1 MSAANQSRGKLRVR
15 LTPKRIETDAAPS
28 SESVTVLLPVLN
40 ESMRISACL
49 AGLAAQT
56 EEVKEIIVV
65 DGGSTDGTQ
74 AIVKNFRRTDQRV
87 RLLDAP
93 PVDPHWTGKIWGL
106 YVGLEHSDPRWSWIL
121 CIDADVSVGP
131 LLVRSLLAHA
141 KKTGVSSYS
150 VATQQRLPGALAGLI
165 HPPMLTTLVYRFG
178 APGYATKKLSRVQ
191 ANGQCFLSRRETLLR
206 TQALSAA
213 RASLCEDV
221 TIARRLVECGEA
233 VGFYEAESGLIT
245 VGMYASAK
253 ETWDNWP
260 RSLPLRDQYFE
271 WRQGFGLCAALL
283 LPAVPLPLLIV
294 GLSTNAPR
302 SFLLVAGSLLAIR
315 FGILVG
321 TARAYPAR
329 PWTYWLSPICDL
341 PVALRILQFTLRRR
355 HSWRGRAY
363 IRERGGRF
371 EPVRE
376 PDA

>member
-1 MSAANQSRGKLRVR
+1 MSAANESKRKLLR
-15 LTPKRIETDAAPS
+15 LTPRRIEADATPS
-28 SESVTVLLPVLN
+28 HESVTVLLPVLN
-40 ESMRISACL
+40 EAMRIAACL
-49 AGLAAQT
+49 AGLTAQT

-74 AIVKNFRRTDQRV
+74 SIVEQFRRKDPRV
-87 RLLDAP
+87 RLLDAT

-106 YVGLEHSDPRWSWIL
+106 WFGLQHTARRSPWIL

-141 KKTGVSSYS
+141 KETGVSAYS
-150 VATQQRLPGALAGLI
+150 VATHQRLSGALAGLI

-191 ANGQCFLSRRETLLR
+191 ANGQCFLSRRETLLH

-213 RASLCEDV
+213 RSSLCEDV

-233 VGFYEAESGLIT
+233 VGFYEAEPGLIT

-260 RSLPLRDQYFE
+260 RSLPLRDQYFG
-271 WRQGFGLCAALL
+271 WRQAFRLCAALL
-283 LPAVPLPLLIV
+283 LQALPLPAVIV
-294 GLSTNAPR
+294 GVGTSAAR
-302 SFLLVAGSLLAIR
+302 WFLLVTGSLLAVR
-315 FGILVG
+315 LGILIG
-321 TARAYPAR
+321 TARAYPGR
-329 PWTYWLSPICDL
+329 PWTYWLSPACDL
-341 PVALRILQFTLRRR
+341 PVALRILQFALRRR

-363 IRERGGRF
+363 IRRPGDRF